1 MAQGWNEKQMLP
13 LGANKYQD
21 GEPGALQA
29 EVWSLLRG
37 LPSTGG
43 KGLQILSCLFQG

>member
-21 GEPGALQA
+21 GEQELCRLRCGA
-29 EVWSLLRG
+29 
-37 LPSTGG
+37 
-43 KGLQILSCLFQG
+43 F